1 AAAETVVPAPSADRV
16 VDGAALDH
24 VGRRVAG
31 QRVGLAGPGE
41 VLEPGERVRAGA
53 RGGAGGEVRRDRD
66 VRRGEARGVSA
77 VPAGEGVVAAAPVDH
92 VVAVAAVDHV
102 RVAVAGQ
109 VIAARAAGQVLDRG
123 DRVVAGRAGG
133 GSGREARPHAA
144 RDARVRDGVDAVA
157 TGERVVAEPAVQDVV
172 PRPANERVGVAVSG
186 QRVVAC
192 PAGDVL
198 DGGDRVVARGGR
210 VLGPARRQVHRD
222 RAGRGG
228 VARGVDA
235 VPAGERVVAQAAGQR
250 VVSVAAVQ
258 DVVRAVAGQRVVTA
272 AAGEVLDVRERVG
285 AGASGDRGGRGGDG
299 VGRAGVVGG
308 VGAVAAVHGV
318 VAEAGPDD

>member
-92 VVAVAAVDHV
+92 VV
-102 RVAVAGQ
+102 VAVAGQ

-198 DGGDRVVARGGR
+198 DGGDRVVA
-210 VLGPARRQVHRD
+210 
-222 RAGRGG
+222 
-228 VARGVDA
+228 
-235 VPAGERVVAQAAGQR
+235 
-250 VVSVAAVQ
+250 
-258 DVVRAVAGQRVVTA
+258 
-272 AAGEVLDVRERVG
+272 
-285 AGASGDRGGRGGDG
+285 
-299 VGRAGVVGG
+299 
-308 VGAVAAVHGV
+308 
-318 VAEAGPDD
+318 